1 MCTSC
6 VAKTASDSAY
16 EYPWSPSR
24 AVPEVEDL
32 TGLIDW
38 EEESEQQANE
48 RVKTEKAAKRKK
60 KNKKKNDA
68 KKKKGKRGAHQ
79 SQSTEAH
86 GGDDDSKSGGPPTW
100 GAHVAASMLVLV
112 LKTMERHKNGR
123 ELNGIDL
130 KKLRAAV
137 AVTGGRSSTAGWDES
152 FGCALT
158 ELTADNPHLAVR
170 LISDVGKERRLN
182 RKFDAVRGG
191 CMIAEARSSV
201 PLDHLFPHVVYK
213 TPDQ

>member
-1 MCTSC
+1 M
-6 VAKTASDSAY
+6 AKTASDSAY

-170 LISDVGKERRLN
+170 LISDVRLGALPHTLAHPCCVSLVPLTTCWPD
-182 RKFDAVRGG
+182 RWARRGG
-191 CMIAEARSSV
+191 STASLTRCAA
-201 PLDHLFPHVVYK
+201 DA
-213 TPDQ
+213 